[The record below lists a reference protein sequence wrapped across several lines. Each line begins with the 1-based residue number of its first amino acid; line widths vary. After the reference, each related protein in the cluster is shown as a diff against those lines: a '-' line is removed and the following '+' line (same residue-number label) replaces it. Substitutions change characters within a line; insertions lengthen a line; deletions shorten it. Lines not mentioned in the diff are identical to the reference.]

1 MALTLHTNVVEERGF
16 VDLTQADYLEPLFD
30 DMDRVLELAERRLE
44 PIDFDTIVVTGM
56 SGALV
61 GAPLA
66 HHLHKH
72 LVVVRK
78 ADDKHN
84 HSWGHIEGHMGH
96 RWIFVDD
103 LVSSG
108 DTRSRVHREIEQV
121 HDQLDT
127 FYDWPTEYVGEY
139 MYLPDRW
146 RPAGSQRPS
155 NPLGDL
161 FAVAPPLDPGYQTI
175 TDADF

>member
-78 ADDKHN
+78 AD
-84 HSWGHIEGHMGH
+84 
-96 RWIFVDD
+96 
-103 LVSSG
+103 
-108 DTRSRVHREIEQV
+108 
-121 HDQLDT
+121 
-127 FYDWPTEYVGEY
+127 
-139 MYLPDRW
+139 RW